1 MYHFL
6 AVNLSIIAFILNC
19 MRTAIMQTHTLEIVI
34 WKKPK
39 SYSRTNR
46 FLHLGSWIIQGEKS
60 HGFKTRVWT
69 HENKHLKYAK
79 MKLNNLVF
87 IPGRSNYIG
96 SFVYSFLILAAFF
109 DTGFGL
115 FYIYLTNKR
124 LYIWLISVCLDLFYI
139 NLINEGYIVQFYL

>member
-1 MYHFL
+1 MTFSNDGLDIEPSLERLTSKLYTIDTSRYITSWHIKYGSR
-6 AVNLSIIAFILNC
+6 V
-19 MRTAIMQTHTLEIVI
+19 TVEQTGFYI
-34 WKKPK
+34 WVVGLFRGK
-39 SYSRTNR
+39 
-46 FLHLGSWIIQGEKS
+46 KS
-60 HGFKTRVWT
+60 HGFKTQVWT

-139 NLINEGYIVQFYL
+139 NLINEVI